1 MRISLNEADRARF
14 QRLVA
19 TQRQNA
25 AILDF
30 YSRYLNCCPRA
41 VKANEVR
48 QLTVECGVDDQTA
61 YLTLF
66 AALCGLDIA
75 GNPDHRHLA
84 ERYLRPSIRRLT
96 ADRYRNDPYLNEIQF
111 PNRTRGRWA
120 LRLQRYEPYEAFV
133 RDDLIVKPDF
143 TEIPLLGF
151 FSETYAYPAVLE
163 AGREW
168 MTVTPNEIETMRGP
182 LADAKGRVCA
192 FGLGLGYFALLAAQ
206 KPEVSRVTVVERD
219 PDVIVLFQDYI
230 LPQFPDPGKVQLV
243 QADALDFAGRGLA
256 DTDYAFVDL
265 WHDVADGVPLYCS
278 MKKVEA
284 LSPHTRFSYWIERSL
299 LSNLRFRLLNQMQD
313 ALAGVKEE
321 AGFPETADWRLERY
335 EQVEMAL
342 RDESLRRVA
351 AGIKEQPWAL

>member
-30 YSRYLNCCPRA
+30 YSQYLNCCPRA

-219 PDVIVLFQDYI
+219 PDVIALFQ
-230 LPQFPDPGKVQLV
+230 
-243 QADALDFAGRGLA
+243 
-256 DTDYAFVDL
+256 
-265 WHDVADGVPLYCS
+265 VP
-278 MKKVEA
+278 
-284 LSPHTRFSYWIERSL
+284 
-299 LSNLRFRLLNQMQD
+299 
-313 ALAGVKEE
+313 KEW
-321 AGFPETADWRLERY
+321 P
-335 EQVEMAL
+335 
-342 RDESLRRVA
+342 
-351 AGIKEQPWAL
+351 I